1 MYVRNNYYHRWMYND
16 NIDCKRKKKYNPISL
31 LCCLH
36 AILIQSNGRLMDIFN
51 ILDAFGGIQSNTMKQ
66 SL

>member
-1 MYVRNNYYHRWMYND
+1 MRNNYYHIWMYND
-16 NIDCKRKKKYNPISL
+16 NIDCKRNLKNNPISL

-36 AILIQSNGRLMDIFN
+36 AILIQSNERSMDIFN
-51 ILDAFGGIQSNTMKQ
+51 IIDAFGGIQSNTMKQ

>member
-1 MYVRNNYYHRWMYND
+1 MCVIIII
-16 NIDCKRKKKYNPISL
+16 IDGCIMIISIVKEKKYNPISL